1 MLSRFAI
8 RKTQNCFNRMLQKSV
23 AMSARM
29 IIDAA
34 SVILVRHP
42 GGQPETLIGRRS
54 SNAVFMPGR
63 YVFPG
68 GRLEDA
74 DFHKTPVLQL
84 DDKCIDAMGHISSPS
99 LAYPLLNCAIRELEE
114 ETGNVITGV
123 AETLSEFHHA
133 TSTCFPN
140 NHAIRLICRAVT
152 PPGYIRRF
160 DARFFLVDAG
170 MVNISGTTLETSHAC
185 DELED
190 LHWAPLSSVRAY
202 NIAFITRR
210 IISLAVNNLA
220 GCQAAQYHHVEAG
233 LPMVADLHYP
243 GSHQCLQ

>member
-1 MLSRFAI
+1 
-8 RKTQNCFNRMLQKSV
+8 
-23 AMSARM
+23 M

-34 SVILVRHP
+34 SIILVRHS

-54 SNAVFMPGR
+54 KEAVFMPGR

-74 DFHKTPVLQL
+74 DFYKTPVLQL
-84 DDKCIDAMGHISSPS
+84 DDKCINAMGYLSSPD

-114 ETGNVITGV
+114 ETGIAITGE
-123 AETLSEFHHA
+123 AEILSEFHHT
-133 TSTCFPN
+133 TSTRFPN
-140 NHAIRLICRAVT
+140 NHAIGLICRAVT
-152 PPGYIRRF
+152 PPGYKRRF
-160 DARFFLVDAG
+160 DTRFFLVDAG
-170 MVNISGTTLETSHAC
+170 MVNISGPTLDTNHAS

-190 LHWAPLSSVRAY
+190 LHWTPLSSVSAY

-210 IISLAVNNLA
+210 IISLAINYLA
-220 GCQAAQYHHVEAG
+220 GCQVVQYHHVACG

>member
-1 MLSRFAI
+1 
-8 RKTQNCFNRMLQKSV
+8 MLQESV

-29 IIDAA
+29 ISDAA
-34 SVILVRHP
+34 SIVLVRHL
-42 GGQPETLIGRRS
+42 GGQSETLIGRRS

-84 DDKCIDAMGHISSPS
+84 DDKCIDAMGHLSSRG

-114 ETGNVITGV
+114 ETGIAITGE
-123 AETLSEFHHA
+123 AEALSEIHHV

-160 DARFFLVDAG
+160 DTRFFLVDAG
-170 MVNISGTTLETSHAC
+170 MVNISGKTLDTNHTS

-190 LHWAPLSSVRAY
+190 LHWTPLSSVSAY
-202 NIAFITRR
+202 NIAFFTRR

-220 GCQAAQYHHVEAG
+220 GCQVAKYHHVEVG
-233 LPMVADLHYP
+233 LPMVTDLHYP